1 MTLWVRMLP
10 ILMAVAMGR
19 ESWAQTQYQQAQ
31 FSGANVN
38 FNFQDVSWLTVAPG
52 DNIYMLQRAGA
63 DVSIWS
69 SAGQVL
75 HRWWMDEL
83 QFPHSLRTHTDA
95 DGEHIWVTDM
105 VPPGIQAGPGV
116 VPHGHCV
123 KEFSESGKRLG
134 TIGICGEGGAGLNP
148 VQFDKVTDIAF
159 NSQGLRW
166 ISDGDLGGLNNR
178 VLQLDRNGNVLQVWS
193 APGNQPG
200 SGPREFNL
208 PHALDI
214 DSCDRVFVADT
225 LNHRIQVI
233 RTDGTVLQQLQCFG
247 TDGVYGLRL
256 TKPNASGRLRLATTS
271 SPDPKPDG
279 RDGSALQCRAELHGA
294 KAGAGRLHDRRA
306 VGHRAAAVP
315 DDRHAAFRR
324 CRFNRRHLH
333 RHARRQLATAEMGA
347 GATARNDNR
356 AALIAARNGY
366 AQQKP
371 CL

>member
-134 TIGICGEGGAGLNP
+134 TIGICGEGRAGLNP

-159 NSQGLRW
+159 DSQGLRW

-200 SGPREFNL
+200 NGPREFNL

-271 SPDPKPDG
+271 SPTQNPTGGTVRLFNVAPSCTAPKP
-279 RDGSALQCRAELHGA
+279 
-294 KAGAGRLHDRRA
+294 
-306 VGHRAAAVP
+306 VP
-315 DDRHAAFRR
+315 DDCTTAAQWDIALPPSPMTAM
-324 CRFNRRHLH
+324 LH
-333 RHARRQLATAEMGA
+333 SVDVDSTGGIYIATLG
-347 GATARNDNR
+347 GN
-356 AALIAARNGY
+356 LPP
-366 AQQKP
+366 QKWVP
-371 CL
+371 VPPPGTTTVPR